1 MLTYPAID
9 PVIVSI
15 GPLAIHWY
23 GLMYVIGFAAAWLLA
38 RRRAG
43 APGSTWRPVD
53 VDDLIFFA
61 AIGVIAGG
69 RIGWLVFYGGEQ
81 VIANPITI
89 IQIWK
94 GGMSFHGGLVGV
106 IVAVA
111 LFARRRDR
119 RIADVLD
126 FLAPL
131 PGLGI
136 LAGRIG
142 NFINGELWGKPTD
155 VPWAF
160 VLDPSTLHPT
170 QRDGALQLCE
180 RFNVDPCVIQVHAS
194 QLYEGLLEGL
204 LVFIILWIFTAKP
217 RPRLAPSG
225 LFLLGY
231 GVCRFLIEFVR
242 VPDLNRG
249 YLLFDWVTMG
259 QILST
264 PMIIVGI
271 ALLVFAYRRNEAS
284 GNYKP
289 VTGGRQTAQAGE
301 WRTADGGR

>member
-1 MLTYPAID
+1 MLTYPSID

-38 RRRAG
+38 RRRAS

-69 RIGWLVFYGGEQ
+69 RIGWLIFYGGEQ

-94 GGMSFHGGLVGV
+94 GGMSFHGGLLGV
-106 IVAVA
+106 IAAVA
-111 LFARRRDR
+111 LFARRRQR

-131 PGLGI
+131 PGIGI

-170 QRDGALQLCE
+170 QRDGALQMCE
-180 RFNVDPCVIQVHAS
+180 RFSVDPCVIQVHAS
-194 QLYEGLLEGL
+194 QLYQGLLEGL
-204 LVFIILWIFTAKP
+204 LVFIILWVFTAKP
-217 RPRLAPSG
+217 RPRWAPSG

-249 YLLFDWVTMG
+249 YILFDWVTMG

-264 PMIIVGI
+264 PMILAGI
-271 ALLVFAYRRNEAS
+271 LLLVVAYRRNTPS
-284 GNYKP
+284 GNYSAAVEK
-289 VTGGRQTAQAGE
+289 
-301 WRTADGGR
+301 

>member
-9 PVIVSI
+9 PVIVSV

-38 RRRAG
+38 RRRAS
-43 APGSTWRPVD
+43 APESTWRPVD

-69 RIGWLVFYGGEQ
+69 RIGWLIFYGGEQ

-94 GGMSFHGGLVGV
+94 GGMSFHGGLLGV

-111 LFARRRDR
+111 LFARRRGR

-155 VPWAF
+155 VPWGF
-160 VLDPSTLHPT
+160 VLDPNVLHPT
-170 QRDGALQLCE
+170 QADEAMQLCR
-180 RFNVDPCVIQVHAS
+180 RFEVDPCVIQVHAS
-194 QLYEGLLEGL
+194 QLYQGLLEGL
-204 LVFIILWIFTAKP
+204 LVFIIVWIFTAKP

-231 GVCRFLIEFVR
+231 GICRFLIEFVR
-242 VPDLNRG
+242 VPDMNRG
-249 YLLFDWVTMG
+249 YILFDWVTMG

-264 PMIIVGI
+264 PMILVGL
-271 ALLVFAYRRNEAS
+271 ALLVIAYRRKEAS
-284 GNYKP
+284 GNYQP
-289 VTGGRQTAQAGE
+289 LNGE
-301 WRTADGGR
+301 RRTANSEVVQERVSR